1 MPTIY
6 LYSEILPGEAA
17 RVVAE
22 LAADRGPVEVRINS
36 PGGSVAEGLAI
47 FNALK
52 PRQPLVYVDGIA
64 ASIAS
69 LIAMAGARISMA
81 DNALMMMHWPW
92 TVAEGN
98 ASAMRKTAD
107 TLDQF
112 GKAMLGAYARAGLDV
127 QTLTAMLDAETW
139 LDTAEAIRL
148 GFADESTAALAIA
161 ASFDLSKFRHAPK
174 EYIMNMHNAAAQPPA
189 PAPSNPDQNT
199 PPPNAPDKNAP
210 GLPTVSAA
218 TAQTIQELH
227 DLIAAA
233 LESTSSGGNQAAV
246 RQATIAA
253 LRNPSP
259 AAGINQ
265 FRAVW
270 MAESGRGA
278 EPAGTFMHHRR
289 EEPGSDFC
297 AAAADALAIRAGARI
312 AKPHAGAAD
321 LRGTSVA
328 DIARACLS
336 RAGQAHGNLSRADLI
351 RAALS
356 TSDFPGILS
365 NSLGKMLRAG
375 YESEPASHRAW
386 VKKTNVPDFKE
397 QTRVILGSMP
407 SLEKVPESA
416 EYTSGNFD
424 EDRSL
429 PFAVESYGRIIT
441 LTRQALIN
449 DDLGAFNTIVRNAG
463 QAAARAEADLVYS
476 MLVDNAGAGQ
486 TMQDTKPLFH
496 STHANLATAQSAFDA
511 AALGVARTMLRRQTA
526 TGGGILNLQPKFLIV
541 PPELEQTAEVLL
553 AASAQRV
560 NQGADQALVAPWLA
574 SLTLV
579 TEPRLATG
587 AFYLVAGSDQI
598 DTYEL
603 AMLEGHDGPTVDEN
617 DEFTS
622 AAHGYRI
629 THDIGGRF
637 LDWRGMAKV
646 PLV

>member
-1 MPTIY
+1 MPSIY
-6 LYSEILPGEAA
+6 LYSEILPGDAA

-22 LAADRGPVEVRINS
+22 LAADPGAVEVRINS

-52 PRQPLVYVDGIA
+52 PRNPTVYVDGIA

-69 LIAMAGARISMA
+69 LIAMAGARIVMA
-81 DNALMMMHWPW
+81 DNALLMMHWPW

-161 ASFDLSKFRHAPK
+161 ACFDLSKFRHAPK
-174 EYIMNMHNAAAQPPA
+174 EYIMNMHTAAAAAPAPTPAPNNPDPNAPA
-189 PAPSNPDQNT
+189 PA
-199 PPPNAPDKNAP
+199 APDKNAP
-210 GLPTVSAA
+210 ALPAVSAA

-227 DLIAAA
+227 DLIAVA
-233 LESTSSGGNQAAV
+233 LESGSSKEAVHQAA
-246 RQATIAA
+246 IAA
-253 LRNPSP
+253 LRSPSA
-259 AAGINQ
+259 AAGIQQ

-270 MAESGRGA
+270 SATAGSHA
-278 EPAGTFMHHRR
+278 EPLAGRANYQ
-289 EEPGSDFC
+289 PDAGNDFRS
-297 AAAADALAIRAGARI
+297 AAADALAIRAGAKI

-321 LRGTSVA
+321 LRGSSVA

-336 RAGQAHGNLSRADLI
+336 RSGKSHGNLSRVDLI
-351 RAALS
+351 RAALT

-386 VKKTNVPDFKE
+386 VKMTNVPDFKE

-416 EYTSGNFD
+416 EYKSGNFD

-476 MLVDNAGAGQ
+476 MLRDNAGAGQ
-486 TMQDTKPLFH
+486 TMQDANPLFH
-496 STHANLATAQSAFDA
+496 SSHTNLATAQAAFDA
-511 AALGVARTMLRRQTA
+511 AALGLARTLLRRQTA

-541 PPELEQTAEVLL
+541 PPELEQVAEVLL

-560 NQGADQALVAPWLA
+560 NQGANQTLAAPWLA

-579 TEPRLATG
+579 TEPRLADG
-587 AFYLVAGSDQI
+587 AFYLVADSNQI

-617 DEFTS
+617 DEFET

-646 PLV
+646 PLS

>member
-1 MPTIY
+1 MPSIY
-6 LYSEILPGEAA
+6 LYSEILPGDAA

-22 LAADRGPVEVRINS
+22 LAADPGPVEVRLNS

-52 PRQPLVYVDGIA
+52 PRKPVIYIDGIA

-69 LIAMAGARISMA
+69 LIAMAGARIVMA
-81 DNALMMMHWPW
+81 ENALMMMHWPW

-98 ASAMRKTAD
+98 AAAMRKTAD

-112 GKAMLGAYARAGLDV
+112 GKAMLGAYGRAGLDV

-139 LDTAEAIRL
+139 MNTAEALRL

-161 ASFDLSKFRHAPK
+161 ARFDLSKFRHAPK
-174 EYIMNMHNAAAQPPA
+174 EYIMNMHQAAAQPPA
-189 PAPSNPDQNT
+189 QPPAT
-199 PPPNAPDKNAP
+199 PPNSPDPNAPVTPAP
-210 GLPTVSAA
+210 NSPALPTVSTA
-218 TAQTIQELH
+218 TATAVQELN

-233 LESTSSGGNQAAV
+233 LEANTGNNDAT
-246 RQATIAA
+246 RKATIAA
-253 LRNPSP
+253 LRSPSA

-270 MAESGRGA
+270 MAEAGRGA
-278 EPAGTFMHHRR
+278 EPIASYTHHQQDTAGH
-289 EEPGSDFC
+289 DFC
-297 AAAADALAIRAGARI
+297 VAAADVLAIRAGARI
-312 AKPHAGAAD
+312 AKPHPGAAD
-321 LRGTSVA
+321 LRGASVA

-336 RAGQAHGNLSRADLI
+336 RAGQSHGNLSRADLI

-386 VKKTNVPDFKE
+386 VKMTTVPDFKE

-416 EYTSGNFD
+416 EYKSGNFD

-476 MLVDNAGAGQ
+476 MLRDNAGAGQ
-486 TMQDTKPLFH
+486 TMQDANPLFH
-496 STHANLATAQSAFDA
+496 SSHANLATAQAAFDA
-511 AALGVARTMLRRQTA
+511 AALGLARTLLRRQTA

-541 PPELEQTAEVLL
+541 PPELEQVAEVLL

-560 NQGADQALVAPWLA
+560 NQGADQTLAAPWLA

-579 TEPRLATG
+579 TEPRLADG
-587 AFYLVAGSDQI
+587 AFYLVADSNQI

-617 DEFTS
+617 DEFGT

-637 LDWRGMAKV
+637 LDWRGVVKV
-646 PLV
+646 PLS

>member
-1 MPTIY
+1 MPTIH
-6 LYSEILPGEAA
+6 LYSEILPGDAA

-22 LAADRGPVEVRINS
+22 LAADPGAVEVRINS

-52 PRQPLVYVDGIA
+52 PRQPVIYVDGIA

-69 LIAMAGARISMA
+69 LIAMAGARIVMA

-161 ASFDLSKFRHAPK
+161 ACFDLSKFRHAPR
-174 EYIMNMHNAAAQPPA
+174 EYIMNMHNATAQPPA
-189 PAPSNPDQNT
+189 PAPNPD
-199 PPPNAPDKNAP
+199 PNAPTPPNKDAP
-210 GLPTVSAA
+210 AMPTVSPA
-218 TAQTIQELH
+218 TAQVFQEVN
-227 DLIAAA
+227 DLIAAI
-233 LESTSSGGNQAAV
+233 LESPNGDSPGV
-246 RQATIAA
+246 RNACSAA
-253 LRNPSP
+253 LRNPRIGVDS
-259 AAGINQ
+259 
-265 FRAVW
+265 FRASVL
-270 MAESGRGA
+270 AKLGAHA
-278 EPAGTFMHHRR
+278 EPLAGFYNPAQTTDSS
-289 EEPGSDFC
+289 SDFRT
-297 AAAADALAIRAGARI
+297 AAADALAIRAGAKI
-312 AKPHAGAAD
+312 ARPHAGAAD
-321 LRGTSVA
+321 LRGSSVA

-336 RAGQAHGNLSRADLI
+336 RHGKAHGNLSRVDLI
-351 RAALS
+351 RAALT

-386 VKKTNVPDFKE
+386 VKMTNVPDFKE

-407 SLEKVPESA
+407 SLEKVPENA

-424 EDRSL
+424 EDRSM
-429 PFAVESYGRIIT
+429 PFGVETYGRIIT

-476 MLVDNAGAGQ
+476 MLRDNAGAGQ
-486 TMQDTKPLFH
+486 TMQDANPLFH
-496 STHANLATAQSAFDA
+496 SSHANLATAQAAFDA
-511 AALGVARTMLRRQTA
+511 AALGLARTLLRRQTA
-526 TGGGILNLQPKFLIV
+526 IGGGILNLQPKFLIV
-541 PPELEQTAEVLL
+541 PPELEQAAEVLL

-560 NQGADQALVAPWLA
+560 NQGADQTMAAPWLA

-579 TEPRLATG
+579 TEPRLADG
-587 AFYLVAGSDQI
+587 AFYLVADSNQI

-617 DEFTS
+617 DEFET

-646 PLV
+646 PLS